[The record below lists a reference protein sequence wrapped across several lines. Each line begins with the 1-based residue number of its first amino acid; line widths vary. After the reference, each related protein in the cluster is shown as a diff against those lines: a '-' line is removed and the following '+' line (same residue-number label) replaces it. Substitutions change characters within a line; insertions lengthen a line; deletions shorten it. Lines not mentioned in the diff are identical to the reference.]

1 MDIRDATEADFQAIT
16 AIYAW
21 NTLNGTGTFALEPPS
36 HDEMVASFKSIQ
48 ALRLPYIVAVEGD
61 TILGYA
67 YAAPFRTRPAYRYVV
82 EDSIY
87 LAPEAVGKGVGKA
100 LLNRLIEMCTA
111 RGLYSMIAVIG
122 DSANAASI
130 GVHRACG
137 FTQTGVLPNAG
148 FKFGRWLDVVFMT
161 KDLRA
166 RDAMPEGDGWADLL
180 PKPFVRERLS

>member
-1 MDIRDATEADFQAIT
+1 MDIRDATEADFDAIT

-21 NTLNGTGTFALEPPS
+21 NVMNGTGTFALEPPS
-36 HDEMVASFKSIQ
+36 RDDMLASFHSLQ
-48 ALRLPYIVAVEGD
+48 AMRLPYLIATEGD

-67 YAAPFRTRPAYRYVV
+67 YAAPFRTRPAYRYGV

-87 LAPEAVGKGVGKA
+87 LAPQAVGRGVGKA
-100 LLNRLIEMCTA
+100 LLQRLIEMCTA

-130 GVHRACG
+130 GVHRSCG
-137 FTQTGVLPNAG
+137 FTQTGTLPNAG

-161 KDLRA
+161 RELRML
-166 RDAMPEGDGWADLL
+166 DAVPEGGGWAD
-180 PKPFVRERLS
+180 

>member
-1 MDIRDATEADFQAIT
+1 MDIRDATEDDFASIT
-16 AIYAW
+16 GIYAW
-21 NTLNGTGTFALEPPS
+21 NVLNGTGTFALEPPS
-36 HDEMVASFKSIQ
+36 QDEMVTSFRSINTM
-48 ALRLPYIVAVEGD
+48 RLPYIVAVEGE

-67 YAAPFRTRPAYRYVV
+67 YAAPFRTRPAYRYGV

-100 LLNRLIEMCTA
+100 LLLRLIEMCTQ
-111 RGLYSMIAVIG
+111 RGLYAMIAVIG

-137 FTQTGVLPNAG
+137 FTQTGTLPNAG

-161 KDLRA
+161 RELRA
-166 RDAMPEGDGWADLL
+166 LDATPKGDGWAD
-180 PKPFVRERLS
+180 

>member
-1 MDIRDATEADFQAIT
+1 MDIRDAISADFEAIT
-16 AIYAW
+16 GIYAW
-21 NTLNGTGTFALEPPS
+21 NVLNGTGTFALEPPS
-36 HDEMVASFKSIQ
+36 QDEMLAGFHPLK
-48 ALRLPYIVAVEGD
+48 AMRLPYIVAVEGE

-67 YAAPFRTRPAYRYVV
+67 YAAPFRTRPAYRYGV

-100 LLNRLIEMCTA
+100 LLNRLIEACTA

-161 KDLRA
+161 RDLRTL
-166 RDAMPEGDGWADLL
+166 DAVPEGNGWADQ
-180 PKPFVRERLS
+180 